1 MSIPPSKE
9 PRPLTP
15 KDWKDAVER
24 AWKARKAEREKQEMI
39 EWRKHH
45 AERVAENARR
55 ERERNRDKR
64 FTEEQ
69 ENVLKQLHERRTKD
83 SHLMIVEV
91 RDNRHE
97 ITLDDIEMLEK
108 MIEIDEEETKEVVTG
123 VKQTLVEPDAVDAMK
138 METEDPPLPIEQP
151 MKMVEEKE
159 VDVMEP
165 QEKEVIEEKKQE
177 KMEYGYTADVLIQ
190 DIFTSDE
197 KSSWD
202 KTSVKTEQI
211 RFVFEPVRADTGA
224 LLPRELRITIHNYPR
239 LKKKKEDDEWVVDR
253 VFQDVTH
260 EIVKVIGKER
270 TALQWDDKQFIERV
284 REKEITTEIYDVNR
298 ITGSEQR
305 LWTVNNFKRDGA
317 TANVSSTI
325 DISASVFRVELTNL
339 DEYIERRNALQET
352 VKRSAHL
359 SDLAIE
365 TAYKYR
371 SIERYSN
378 VLKARMA
385 ESSALLLPIIG
396 KLHGITDPE
405 TLSALSMENYT
416 KEYLLPLF
424 NALTEEY
431 ALPEEYRK
439 AAINK
444 LNEYYD
450 SLGVYQ
456 AINQEDFP
464 QWIDKGQELLYTSES
479 NLENLDRTLQGK
491 KQRTFISKFRVEV
504 KSDPEMEAAESEKEV
519 PRYLHITF
527 QFESVEQQQEIE
539 ELFKYSLQYVVIRVD
554 EHTQKDQ
561 EYLQRKAEDDRRSY
575 EEWKARQIQEE

>member
-55 ERERNRDKR
+55 EKERNRDKR

-83 SHLMIVEV
+83 SHLMIVQV
-91 RDNRHE
+91 LDNRHE
-97 ITLDDIEMLEK
+97 ITLDDIEMIEK
-108 MIEIDEEETKEVVTG
+108 MIEIEEGETKEVVTG
-123 VKQTLVEPDAVDAMK
+123 VKQTLVEPDAVDAVK
-138 METEDPPLPIEQP
+138 MEMEDPPLPIEQP

-165 QEKEVIEEKKQE
+165 QEKEVIEEKKEE

-190 DIFTSDE
+190 DIFTSDNE
-197 KSSWD
+197 SKWD
-202 KTSVKTEQI
+202 RTSVKTEQI
-211 RFVFEPVRADTGA
+211 RFVFEPIKTEMGFSA
-224 LLPRELRITIHNYPR
+224 PRELRITIHNYPR

-253 VFQDVTH
+253 VFQDVNH

-270 TALQWDDKQFIERV
+270 TTLQWDDKWFIEQA
-284 REKEITTEIYDVNR
+284 REKEIATEVYDANR

-317 TANVSSTI
+317 TTNVSSI
-325 DISASVFRVELTNL
+325 VDISSAVFRVELTNL
-339 DEYIERRNALQET
+339 DEYIERRNVLQET

-365 TAYKYR
+365 TTYKYR
-371 SIERYSN
+371 SIERYSE

-385 ESSALLLPIIG
+385 ESSTLLLPIIG
-396 KLHGITDPE
+396 KLLGITDPE
-405 TLSALSMENYT
+405 TLSALSMASYT
-416 KEYLLPLF
+416 KEYLEPLF
-424 NALTEEY
+424 N

-439 AAINK
+439 AALNK

-450 SLGVYQ
+450 SLGDYKT
-456 AINQEDFP
+456 INQEDFS
-464 QWIDKGQELLYTSES
+464 QWIDKGQELLFTSES
-479 NLENLDRTLQGK
+479 NLENLDRTLQGR

-539 ELFKYSLQYVVIRVD
+539 ELFKYSLQYVVIRIE

-561 EYLQRKAEDDRRSY
+561 EYLQKKVDDDKRSY
-575 EEWKARQIQEE
+575 EEWKAKQETKEE

>member
-24 AWKARKAEREKQEMI
+24 AQRERLFQQHK
-39 EWRKHH
+39 
-45 AERVAENARR
+45 ERVAESNRQLA
-55 ERERNRDKR
+55 EKNRDKR
-64 FTEEQ
+64 FTQEQ

-83 SHLMIVEV
+83 SHLMVVEV

-97 ITLDDIEMLEK
+97 ITLDDIEMIEK
-108 MIEIDEEETKEVVTG
+108 MIEIEEGETKEVVTG
-123 VKQTLVEPDAVDAMK
+123 VKQTLVEPDVTDTVK
-138 METEDPPLPIEQP
+138 MEMEDPPLLIEEP
-151 MKMVEEKE
+151 VKMVEEKE

-165 QEKEVIEEKKQE
+165 QEKEVIEEKKEE

-211 RFVFEPVRADTGA
+211 RFIFEPIKTEMGFSA
-224 LLPRELRITIHNYPR
+224 PRELRITIHNYPR
-239 LKKKKEDDEWVVDR
+239 LKKKKEGDEWVVDR
-253 VFQDVTH
+253 VFQDVNH
-260 EIVKVIGKER
+260 EIVKVVGKER
-270 TALQWDDKQFIERV
+270 TALQWDDKWFIEQA
-284 REKEITTEIYDVNR
+284 REKEIRDEVYDVNR

-317 TANVSSTI
+317 TTNVSSI
-325 DISASVFRVELTNL
+325 VDISSAVFRVELTNL

-359 SDLAIE
+359 NDLAIE
-365 TAYKYR
+365 TTYKYR
-371 SIERYSN
+371 SIERYSE

-396 KLHGITDPE
+396 KLLGITDPE
-405 TLSALSMENYT
+405 TLSALSMASYT
-416 KEYLLPLF
+416 KEYLEPLF
-424 NALTEEY
+424 NAL
-431 ALPEEYRK
+431 PEKYRK
-439 AAINK
+439 AALNK

-450 SLGVYQ
+450 SLGDYK

-464 QWIDKGQELLYTSES
+464 QWIDKGQELLFTSES
-479 NLENLDRTLQGK
+479 NLENLDRTLQGR

-504 KSDPEMEAAESEKEV
+504 KSDPELDAAESEKEV

-527 QFESVEQQQEIE
+527 QFESVEQQREIE

-561 EYLQRKAEDDRRSY
+561 EYLQRKAEDDKRSY
-575 EEWKARQIQEE
+575 EEWKAKQETKEE

>member
-24 AWKARKAEREKQEMI
+24 AQRERLFQQHK
-39 EWRKHH
+39 
-45 AERVAENARR
+45 ERVAESNRQLA
-55 ERERNRDKR
+55 EKNRDKR
-64 FTEEQ
+64 FTQEQ

-83 SHLMIVEV
+83 SHLMVVEV

-97 ITLDDIEMLEK
+97 ITLDDIEMIEK
-108 MIEIDEEETKEVVTG
+108 MIEIEEGETKEVVTG
-123 VKQTLVEPDAVDAMK
+123 VKQTLVEPDVTDTVK
-138 METEDPPLPIEQP
+138 MEMEDPPLLIEEP
-151 MKMVEEKE
+151 VKMVEEKE

-165 QEKEVIEEKKQE
+165 QEKEVIEEKKEE

-211 RFVFEPVRADTGA
+211 RFIFEPIKTEMGFSA
-224 LLPRELRITIHNYPR
+224 PRELWITIHNYPR
-239 LKKKKEDDEWVVDR
+239 LKKKKEGDEWVVDR
-253 VFQDVTH
+253 VFQDVNH
-260 EIVKVIGKER
+260 EIVKVVGKER
-270 TALQWDDKQFIERV
+270 TVLQWDDKWFIEQA
-284 REKEITTEIYDVNR
+284 REKEIRDEVYDVNR

-317 TANVSSTI
+317 TTNVSSI
-325 DISASVFRVELTNL
+325 VDISSAVFRVELTNL

-359 SDLAIE
+359 NDLAIE
-365 TAYKYR
+365 TTYKYR
-371 SIERYSN
+371 SIERYSE

-396 KLHGITDPE
+396 KLLGITDPE
-405 TLSALSMENYT
+405 TLSALSMASYT
-416 KEYLLPLF
+416 KEYLEPLF
-424 NALTEEY
+424 N

-439 AAINK
+439 AALNK

-450 SLGVYQ
+450 SLGDYK

-464 QWIDKGQELLYTSES
+464 QWIDKGQELLFTSES
-479 NLENLDRTLQGK
+479 NLENLDRTLQGR

-504 KSDPEMEAAESEKEV
+504 KSDPELDAAESEKEV

-561 EYLQRKAEDDRRSY
+561 EYLQRKAEDDKRSY
-575 EEWKARQIQEE
+575 EEWKAKQETKEE

>member
-55 ERERNRDKR
+55 EKERNRDKR

-123 VKQTLVEPDAVDAMK
+123 VKQTLVEPDATDSVK
-138 METEDPPLPIEQP
+138 METEDPPLPIEEP
-151 MKMVEEKE
+151 VKMVEEKE

-165 QEKEVIEEKKQE
+165 QEKEVIEEKKEE

-253 VFQDVTH
+253 VFQDVNH

-270 TALQWDDKQFIERV
+270 TALQWDDKHFIERV
-284 REKEITTEIYDVNR
+284 REKETTTEIYDANR

-305 LWTVNNFKRDGA
+305 LWTVNNFKRDDA
-317 TANVSSTI
+317 TANISSI
-325 DISASVFRVELTNL
+325 VDISSAVFRVELTNL

-371 SIERYSN
+371 SVERYSD

-396 KLHGITDPE
+396 KLLGITDPE
-405 TLSALSMENYT
+405 TLSALSMESYT

-424 NALTEEY
+424 NAL
-431 ALPEEYRK
+431 PEEYRK
-439 AAINK
+439 AATNK

-450 SLGVYQ
+450 SLGDYQ

-464 QWIDKGQELLYTSES
+464 QWIDKGQQLRFTSES

-491 KQRTFISKFRVEV
+491 KQRTFISNFRVEV

-539 ELFKYSLQYVVIRVD
+539 ELFKYSLHYVVIRID
-554 EHTQKDQ
+554 EHTQRDQ
-561 EYLQRKAEDDRRSY
+561 EYLQKKAEDDKRSY
-575 EEWKARQIQEE
+575 EEWKAKQVQEE

>member
-1 MSIPPSKE
+1 MSILPSKE

-55 ERERNRDKR
+55 EKERNRDKR

-108 MIEIDEEETKEVVTG
+108 MIEIEEGETKEVVTG
-123 VKQTLVEPDAVDAMK
+123 VKQTLVEPDAADAVK
-138 METEDPPLPIEQP
+138 MEMEDPPLPIEQP
-151 MKMVEEKE
+151 VKMVEEKE

-165 QEKEVIEEKKQE
+165 QEKEVIEEKKEE

-239 LKKKKEDDEWVVDR
+239 LKKKKEGDEWVVDR
-253 VFQDVTH
+253 VFQDVSH
-260 EIVKVIGKER
+260 EIVKVVGKER
-270 TALQWDDKQFIERV
+270 TALQWDDKWFIEQA
-284 REKEITTEIYDVNR
+284 REKEIRDEVYDANR

-305 LWTVNNFKRDGA
+305 LWTVNNFKKDGA
-317 TANVSSTI
+317 TTNVSSTI

-359 SDLAIE
+359 NDLAIE

-371 SIERYSN
+371 SIERYSE

-396 KLHGITDPE
+396 KLLGITDPE
-405 TLSALSMENYT
+405 TLSALSMESYT
-416 KEYLLPLF
+416 KEYLEPLF
-424 NALTEEY
+424 N

-439 AAINK
+439 AATNK

-450 SLGVYQ
+450 SLGDYQ
-456 AINQEDFP
+456 VINQEDFP
-464 QWIDKGQELLYTSES
+464 QWIDKGQELLFTSES
-479 NLENLDRTLQGK
+479 NLENLDRTLQGR

-539 ELFKYSLQYVVIRVD
+539 ELFKYSLQYVVIRID
-554 EHTQKDQ
+554 EHTQRDQ
-561 EYLQRKAEDDRRSY
+561 EYLQRKAEDDKRSY
-575 EEWKARQIQEE
+575 EEWKAKQVQEE

>member
-55 ERERNRDKR
+55 EKERNRDKR

-97 ITLDDIEMLEK
+97 ITLDDIEMIEK
-108 MIEIDEEETKEVVTG
+108 MIEIEEGETKEVVTG
-123 VKQTLVEPDAVDAMK
+123 VKQTLVEPDAVDAVK
-138 METEDPPLPIEQP
+138 MEIEDPPLLIEEP
-151 MKMVEEKE
+151 VKMIEEKE

-177 KMEYGYTADVLIQ
+177 KMEYGYTADVLIK
-190 DIFTSDE
+190 DIFTSDNE
-197 KSSWD
+197 SKWD
-202 KTSVKTEQI
+202 RTSVKTEQI
-211 RFVFEPVRADTGA
+211 RFVFEPIKTEMGFSA
-224 LLPRELRITIHNYPR
+224 PRELRITIHNNPR
-239 LKKKKEDDEWVVDR
+239 LKKKKEGDEWVVDR
-253 VFQDVTH
+253 VFQDVNH
-260 EIVKVIGKER
+260 EIVKVVGKER
-270 TALQWDDKQFIERV
+270 TTLQWDDKWFIEQA
-284 REKEITTEIYDVNR
+284 REKEIATEVYDANR

-317 TANVSSTI
+317 TTNVSSI
-325 DISASVFRVELTNL
+325 VDISSAVFRVELTDL

-365 TAYKYR
+365 TTYKYR
-371 SIERYSN
+371 SIEQYSE

-396 KLHGITDPE
+396 KLLGITDPE
-405 TLSALSMENYT
+405 TLSALSMTNYT
-416 KEYLLPLF
+416 KEYLEPLF
-424 NALTEEY
+424 N

-439 AAINK
+439 AALNK

-450 SLGVYQ
+450 SSDDYK

-464 QWIDKGQELLYTSES
+464 QWIDKGQELLFTSES
-479 NLENLDRTLQGK
+479 NLENLDRTLQGR

-504 KSDPEMEAAESEKEV
+504 KSDPEMEVVEAKKEI

-539 ELFKYSLQYVVIRVD
+539 ELFKYSLQYVVIRID
-554 EHTQKDQ
+554 EHTQRDQ
-561 EYLQRKAEDDRRSY
+561 EYLQKKVEDDKRSY
-575 EEWKARQIQEE
+575 EEWKAKQETKEE

>member
-24 AWKARKAEREKQEMI
+24 AQRERLFQQHK
-39 EWRKHH
+39 
-45 AERVAENARR
+45 ERVAESNRQLA
-55 ERERNRDKR
+55 EKSRDKR
-64 FTEEQ
+64 FTQEQ

-83 SHLMIVEV
+83 SHLMIVQV
-91 RDNRHE
+91 LDNRHE
-97 ITLDDIEMLEK
+97 ITLDDIEMIEK
-108 MIEIDEEETKEVVTG
+108 MIEIEEGETKEVVTG
-123 VKQTLVEPDAVDAMK
+123 VKQTLVEPDVTDAVK
-138 METEDPPLPIEQP
+138 MEIEDPPLPIEQP

-165 QEKEVIEEKKQE
+165 QEKEVVEEKKQE
-177 KMEYGYTADVLIQ
+177 KMEYGYTADVLIK
-190 DIFTSDE
+190 DIFTSDNE
-197 KSSWD
+197 SKWD
-202 KTSVKTEQI
+202 RTSVKTEQI
-211 RFVFEPVRADTGA
+211 RFVFEPIKTEMGFSA
-224 LLPRELRITIHNYPR
+224 PRELRITIHNYPR

-253 VFQDVTH
+253 VFQDVNH

-270 TALQWDDKQFIERV
+270 TTLQWDDKWFIEQA
-284 REKEITTEIYDVNR
+284 REKEIATEVYDANR

-317 TANVSSTI
+317 TTNVSSI
-325 DISASVFRVELTNL
+325 VDISSAVFRVELTNL

-365 TAYKYR
+365 TTYKYR
-371 SIERYSN
+371 SIERYSE

-396 KLHGITDPE
+396 KLLGITDPE
-405 TLSALSMENYT
+405 TLSALSMASYT
-416 KEYLLPLF
+416 KEYLEPLF
-424 NALTEEY
+424 N

-439 AAINK
+439 AALNK

-450 SLGVYQ
+450 SSDDYE

-464 QWIDKGQELLYTSES
+464 QWIDKGQELLFTSES
-479 NLENLDRTLQGK
+479 NLENLDRTLQGR

-539 ELFKYSLQYVVIRVD
+539 ELFKYSLQYVVIRIE

-561 EYLQRKAEDDRRSY
+561 EYLQKKVDDDKRSY
-575 EEWKARQIQEE
+575 EEWKAKQETKEE

>member
-24 AWKARKAEREKQEMI
+24 AQHERLFQQHK
-39 EWRKHH
+39 
-45 AERVAENARR
+45 ERVAESNRQLA
-55 ERERNRDKR
+55 EKNRDKR
-64 FTEEQ
+64 FTQEQ

-83 SHLMIVEV
+83 SHLMVVEV

-97 ITLDDIEMLEK
+97 ITLDDIEMIEK
-108 MIEIDEEETKEVVTG
+108 MIEIEEGETKEVVTG
-123 VKQTLVEPDAVDAMK
+123 VKQTLVEPDVTDTVK
-138 METEDPPLPIEQP
+138 MEMEDPPLLIEEP
-151 MKMVEEKE
+151 VKMVEEKE

-165 QEKEVIEEKKQE
+165 QEKEVIEEKKEE

-211 RFVFEPVRADTGA
+211 RFIFEPIKTEMGFSA
-224 LLPRELRITIHNYPR
+224 PRELRITIHNYPR
-239 LKKKKEDDEWVVDR
+239 LKKKKEGDEWVVDR
-253 VFQDVTH
+253 VFQDVNH
-260 EIVKVIGKER
+260 EIVKVVGKER
-270 TALQWDDKQFIERV
+270 TALQWDDKWFIEQA
-284 REKEITTEIYDVNR
+284 REKEIRDEVYDVNR

-317 TANVSSTI
+317 TTNVSSI
-325 DISASVFRVELTNL
+325 VDISSAVFRVELTNL

-359 SDLAIE
+359 NDLAIE
-365 TAYKYR
+365 TTYKYR
-371 SIERYSN
+371 SIERYSE

-396 KLHGITDPE
+396 KLLGITDPE
-405 TLSALSMENYT
+405 TLSALSMASYT
-416 KEYLLPLF
+416 KEYLEPLF
-424 NALTEEY
+424 NAL
-431 ALPEEYRK
+431 PEKYRK
-439 AAINK
+439 AALNK

-450 SLGVYQ
+450 SLGDYK

-464 QWIDKGQELLYTSES
+464 QWIDKGQELLFTSES
-479 NLENLDRTLQGK
+479 NLENLDRTLQGR

-504 KSDPEMEAAESEKEV
+504 KSDPELDAAESEKEV

-527 QFESVEQQQEIE
+527 QFESVEQQREIE

-561 EYLQRKAEDDRRSY
+561 EYLQRKAEDDKRSY
-575 EEWKARQIQEE
+575 EEWKAKQETKEE

>member
-24 AWKARKAEREKQEMI
+24 ARRERLFQQHK
-39 EWRKHH
+39 
-45 AERVAENARR
+45 ERVAESNRQLA
-55 ERERNRDKR
+55 EKSRDKR
-64 FTEEQ
+64 FTQEQ

-83 SHLMIVEV
+83 SHLMIVQV
-91 RDNRHE
+91 LDNRHE
-97 ITLDDIEMLEK
+97 ITLDDIEMIEK
-108 MIEIDEEETKEVVTG
+108 MIEIEEGETKEVVTG
-123 VKQTLVEPDAVDAMK
+123 VKQTLVEPDAVDVVK
-138 METEDPPLPIEQP
+138 MEMEDPPLPIEQP

-177 KMEYGYTADVLIQ
+177 KMEYGYTADVLIK
-190 DIFTSDE
+190 DIFTSDNE
-197 KSSWD
+197 SKWD
-202 KTSVKTEQI
+202 RTSVKTEQI
-211 RFVFEPVRADTGA
+211 RFVFEPIKTEMGFSA
-224 LLPRELRITIHNYPR
+224 PRELRITIHNYPR

-253 VFQDVTH
+253 VFQDVNH

-270 TALQWDDKQFIERV
+270 TTLQWDDKWFIEQA
-284 REKEITTEIYDVNR
+284 REKEIRDEVYDANR

-317 TANVSSTI
+317 TTNVSSI
-325 DISASVFRVELTNL
+325 VDISSAVFRVELTNL

-365 TAYKYR
+365 TVYKYR
-371 SIERYSN
+371 SIERYSE

-396 KLHGITDPE
+396 KLLGITDPE
-405 TLSALSMENYT
+405 TLSALSMASYT
-416 KEYLLPLF
+416 KEYLEPLF
-424 NALTEEY
+424 N

-439 AAINK
+439 AALNK

-450 SLGVYQ
+450 SSDDYK

-464 QWIDKGQELLYTSES
+464 QWIDKGQELLFTSES
-479 NLENLDRTLQGK
+479 NLENLDRTLQGR

-519 PRYLHITF
+519 PRYLHIIF

-539 ELFKYSLQYVVIRVD
+539 ELFKYSLQYVVIRID
-554 EHTQKDQ
+554 EHTQRDQ
-561 EYLQRKAEDDRRSY
+561 EYLQKKFDDDKRSY
-575 EEWKARQIQEE
+575 EEWKAKQETKEE

>member
-45 AERVAENARR
+45 AERVAENARG
-55 ERERNRDKR
+55 EKERNRDKR

-69 ENVLKQLHERRTKD
+69 ENMLKQLHERRTKD

-97 ITLDDIEMLEK
+97 ITLDDIEMIEK
-108 MIEIDEEETKEVVTG
+108 MIEIEEGETKEVVTG
-123 VKQTLVEPDAVDAMK
+123 VKQTLVEPDAVDAVK
-138 METEDPPLPIEQP
+138 MEIEDPPLLIEEP
-151 MKMVEEKE
+151 VKMIEEKE

-177 KMEYGYTADVLIQ
+177 KMEYGYTADVLIK
-190 DIFTSDE
+190 DIFTSDNE
-197 KSSWD
+197 SKWD
-202 KTSVKTEQI
+202 RTSVKTEQI
-211 RFVFEPVRADTGA
+211 RFVFEPIKTEMGFSA
-224 LLPRELRITIHNYPR
+224 PRELRITIHNNPR
-239 LKKKKEDDEWVVDR
+239 LKKKKEGDEWVVDR
-253 VFQDVTH
+253 VFQDVNH
-260 EIVKVIGKER
+260 EIVKVVGKER
-270 TALQWDDKQFIERV
+270 TTLQWDDKWFIEQA
-284 REKEITTEIYDVNR
+284 REKEIATEVYDANR

-317 TANVSSTI
+317 TTNVSSI
-325 DISASVFRVELTNL
+325 VDISSAVFRVELTDL

-365 TAYKYR
+365 TTYKYR
-371 SIERYSN
+371 SIEQYSE

-396 KLHGITDPE
+396 KLLGITDPE
-405 TLSALSMENYT
+405 TLSALSMTNYT
-416 KEYLLPLF
+416 KEYLEPLF
-424 NALTEEY
+424 N

-439 AAINK
+439 AALNK

-450 SLGVYQ
+450 SSDDYK

-464 QWIDKGQELLYTSES
+464 QWIDKGQELLFTSES
-479 NLENLDRTLQGK
+479 NLENLDRTLQGR

-504 KSDPEMEAAESEKEV
+504 KSDPEMEVVEAKKEI

-539 ELFKYSLQYVVIRVD
+539 ELFKYSLQYVVIRID
-554 EHTQKDQ
+554 EHTQRDQ
-561 EYLQRKAEDDRRSY
+561 EYLQKKVEDDKRSY
-575 EEWKARQIQEE
+575 EEWKAKQETKEE

>member
-24 AWKARKAEREKQEMI
+24 AQRERLFQQHK
-39 EWRKHH
+39 
-45 AERVAENARR
+45 ERVAESNRQLA
-55 ERERNRDKR
+55 EKSRDKR
-64 FTEEQ
+64 FTQEQ

-83 SHLMIVEV
+83 SHLMVV
-91 RDNRHE
+91 QVLDNRHE
-97 ITLDDIEMLEK
+97 ITLDDIEMIEK
-108 MIEIDEEETKEVVTG
+108 MIEIEEGETKEVVTG
-123 VKQTLVEPDAVDAMK
+123 VKQTLVEPDAVDAVK
-138 METEDPPLPIEQP
+138 MEMEDPPLPIEQSV
-151 MKMVEEKE
+151 KMVEEKE

-177 KMEYGYTADVLIQ
+177 KMEYGYTADVLIK
-190 DIFTSDE
+190 DIFTSDNE
-197 KSSWD
+197 SKWD
-202 KTSVKTEQI
+202 RTSVKTEQI
-211 RFVFEPVRADTGA
+211 RFVFEPIKTEMGFSA
-224 LLPRELRITIHNYPR
+224 PRELRIIIHNNPR
-239 LKKKKEDDEWVVDR
+239 LKKRKEGDEWVVDR
-253 VFQDVTH
+253 VFQDVNH
-260 EIVKVIGKER
+260 EIVKVVGKER
-270 TALQWDDKQFIERV
+270 TVLQWDDKWFIEQA
-284 REKEITTEIYDVNR
+284 REKENATEVYDANR

-317 TANVSSTI
+317 TTNVSSI
-325 DISASVFRVELTNL
+325 VDISSAVFRVELTNL

-365 TAYKYR
+365 TTYKYR
-371 SIERYSN
+371 SIERYSD

-396 KLHGITDPE
+396 KLLGITDPE
-405 TLSALSMENYT
+405 TLSALSMTSYT
-416 KEYLLPLF
+416 KEYLEPLF
-424 NALTEEY
+424 N

-439 AAINK
+439 AALNK

-450 SLGVYQ
+450 SSDDYK

-464 QWIDKGQELLYTSES
+464 QWIDKGQELLFTSES
-479 NLENLDRTLQGK
+479 NLENLDRTLQGR

-504 KSDPEMEAAESEKEV
+504 KSDPEMETAESEKEV

-539 ELFKYSLQYVVIRVD
+539 ELFKYSLQYVVLRVE
-554 EHTQKDQ
+554 EHTQRDQ
-561 EYLQRKAEDDRRSY
+561 EYLQRKVEDDKRSY
-575 EEWKARQIQEE
+575 EEWKAKQAQEE

>member
-1 MSIPPSKE
+1 MSIPPQKE
-9 PRPLTP
+9 PRLLTS
-15 KDWKDAVER
+15 KDWKDALER
-24 AWKARKAEREKQEMI
+24 RERQRRLQQHK
-39 EWRKHH
+39 
-45 AERVAENARR
+45 ERVAES
-55 ERERNRDKR
+55 NRQLAEKSRDRR
-64 FTEEQ
+64 FTQEQ

-123 VKQTLVEPDAVDAMK
+123 VKQTLIEPDVADAVK
-138 METEDPPLPIEQP
+138 MEMEDPPLPIEQP

-197 KSSWD
+197 KSSWN

-211 RFVFEPVRADTGA
+211 RFMFEPVRADTGA

-260 EIVKVIGKER
+260 EIVKVIGKGR
-270 TALQWDDKQFIERV
+270 TALQWDDKRFIERV
-284 REKEITTEIYDVNR
+284 HEKETTTEIYDANR

-317 TANVSSTI
+317 TANVSSII
-325 DISASVFRVELTNL
+325 DISSAVFRVELTNL
-339 DEYIERRNALQET
+339 DEYVERRNALQET
-352 VKRSAHL
+352 VKRDIHL

-365 TAYKYR
+365 TEYKYG
-371 SIERYSN
+371 SIERYSD

-385 ESSALLLPIIG
+385 ESSALLLPIIR
-396 KLHGITDPE
+396 KLDPE
-405 TLSALSMENYT
+405 ALSMENYT
-416 KEYLLPLF
+416 KESLLTLF
-424 NALTEEY
+424 NEN
-431 ALPEEYRK
+431 LPEKYRGVV
-439 AAINK
+439 INK
-444 LNEYYD
+444 LDEYYD
-450 SLGVYQ
+450 LLDDYQ
-456 AINQEDFP
+456 AINQEDFL
-464 QWIDKGQELLYTSES
+464 QWIKKGQQLRFTSES

-491 KQRTFISKFRVEV
+491 KQRTLISNFRVEV
-504 KSDPEMEAAESEKEV
+504 KSDPEMEAAESEKEI

-561 EYLQRKAEDDRRSY
+561 EYLQRKDEDDKRSY
-575 EEWKARQIQEE
+575 EEWKARQVQEE

>member
-55 ERERNRDKR
+55 EKERNRDKR

-108 MIEIDEEETKEVVTG
+108 MIEIEEGETKEVVTG
-123 VKQTLVEPDAVDAMK
+123 VKQTLVEPDAADAVK
-138 METEDPPLPIEQP
+138 MEMEDPPLPIEQP
-151 MKMVEEKE
+151 VKMVEEKE

-165 QEKEVIEEKKQE
+165 QEKEVVEEKKEE

-197 KSSWD
+197 KSWD

-224 LLPRELRITIHNYPR
+224 LLPRELQITIHNYPR
-239 LKKKKEDDEWVVDR
+239 LKKKKEGDEWVVDR
-253 VFQDVTH
+253 VFQDVSH
-260 EIVKVIGKER
+260 EIVKVVGKER
-270 TALQWDDKQFIERV
+270 TALQWDDKWFIEQV
-284 REKEITTEIYDVNR
+284 REKEIRDEVYDANR

-305 LWTVNNFKRDGA
+305 LWTVNNFKKDGA
-317 TANVSSTI
+317 TTNVSSI
-325 DISASVFRVELTNL
+325 VDISSAVFRVELTNL

-359 SDLAIE
+359 NDLAIE

-371 SIERYSN
+371 SIERYSD

-385 ESSALLLPIIG
+385 ESSALLLPVIG
-396 KLHGITDPE
+396 KLLGITDPE
-405 TLSALSMENYT
+405 TLNALSMESYT
-416 KEYLLPLF
+416 KEYLEPLF
-424 NALTEEY
+424 N

-439 AAINK
+439 AATNK

-450 SLGVYQ
+450 SFGDYQ
-456 AINQEDFP
+456 VINKKDFP
-464 QWIDKGQELLYTSES
+464 QWIDKGQELLFTSES
-479 NLENLDRTLQGK
+479 NLENLDRTLQGR

-504 KSDPEMEAAESEKEV
+504 KSDPEMEAAESEKEI

-539 ELFKYSLQYVVIRVD
+539 ELFKYSLQYVVIRID
-554 EHTQKDQ
+554 EHTQRDQ
-561 EYLQRKAEDDRRSY
+561 EYLQRKAEDDKRSY
-575 EEWKARQIQEE
+575 EEWKAKQVQEE

>member
-1 MSIPPSKE
+1 MSIPSSKE

-24 AWKARKAEREKQEMI
+24 AQRERLFQQHK
-39 EWRKHH
+39 
-45 AERVAENARR
+45 ERVAESNRQLA
-55 ERERNRDKR
+55 EKNRDKR
-64 FTEEQ
+64 FTQEQ

-83 SHLMIVEV
+83 SHLIVVEV

-97 ITLDDIEMLEK
+97 ITLDDIEMIEK
-108 MIEIDEEETKEVVTG
+108 MIEIEEGETKEVVTG
-123 VKQTLVEPDAVDAMK
+123 VKQTLVEPDAVDAVK
-138 METEDPPLPIEQP
+138 MEMEDPPLLIEEP
-151 MKMVEEKE
+151 VKMVEEKE

-165 QEKEVIEEKKQE
+165 QEKEVIEEKKEE
-177 KMEYGYTADVLIQ
+177 KMEYGCTADVLIQ

-211 RFVFEPVRADTGA
+211 RFIFEPIKTEMGFSA
-224 LLPRELRITIHNYPR
+224 PRELRITIHNYPR
-239 LKKKKEDDEWVVDR
+239 LKKKKEGDEWVVDR
-253 VFQDVTH
+253 VFQDVNH
-260 EIVKVIGKER
+260 EIVKVVGKER
-270 TALQWDDKQFIERV
+270 TALQWDDKWFIEQA
-284 REKEITTEIYDVNR
+284 REKEIRDEVYDVNR

-317 TANVSSTI
+317 TTNVSSI
-325 DISASVFRVELTNL
+325 VDISSAVFRVELTNL

-359 SDLAIE
+359 NDLAIE
-365 TAYKYR
+365 TTYKYR
-371 SIERYSN
+371 SIERYSE

-396 KLHGITDPE
+396 KLLGITDPE
-405 TLSALSMENYT
+405 TLSALSMASYT
-416 KEYLLPLF
+416 KEYLEPLF
-424 NALTEEY
+424 NAL
-431 ALPEEYRK
+431 PEKYRK
-439 AAINK
+439 AALNK

-450 SLGVYQ
+450 SLGDYK
-456 AINQEDFP
+456 AINQEDFS
-464 QWIDKGQELLYTSES
+464 QWIDKGQELLFTSES
-479 NLENLDRTLQGK
+479 NLENLDRTLQGR

-504 KSDPEMEAAESEKEV
+504 KSDPELDAAESEKEV

-561 EYLQRKAEDDRRSY
+561 EYLQRKAEDDKRSY
-575 EEWKARQIQEE
+575 EEWKAKQETKEE

>member
-24 AWKARKAEREKQEMI
+24 AQRERLFQRHK
-39 EWRKHH
+39 
-45 AERVAENARR
+45 ERVAESNRQLA
-55 ERERNRDKR
+55 EKNRDKR
-64 FTEEQ
+64 FTQEQ
-69 ENVLKQLHERRTKD
+69 ENVLNQLHERRTKD
-83 SHLMIVEV
+83 SHLMVVEV

-97 ITLDDIEMLEK
+97 ITLDDIEMIEK
-108 MIEIDEEETKEVVTG
+108 MIEIEEGETKEVVTG
-123 VKQTLVEPDAVDAMK
+123 VKQTLVEPDVTDTVK
-138 METEDPPLPIEQP
+138 MEMEDPPLLIEEP
-151 MKMVEEKE
+151 VKMVEEKE

-165 QEKEVIEEKKQE
+165 QEKEVIEEKKEE

-211 RFVFEPVRADTGA
+211 RFIFEPIKTEMGFSA
-224 LLPRELRITIHNYPR
+224 PRELRITIHNYPR
-239 LKKKKEDDEWVVDR
+239 LKKKKEGDEWVVDR
-253 VFQDVTH
+253 VFQGVNH
-260 EIVKVIGKER
+260 EIVKVVGKER
-270 TALQWDDKQFIERV
+270 TALQWDDKWFIEQA
-284 REKEITTEIYDVNR
+284 REKEIRDEVYDVNR

-317 TANVSSTI
+317 TTNVSSI
-325 DISASVFRVELTNL
+325 VDISSAVFRVELTNL

-359 SDLAIE
+359 NDLAIE
-365 TAYKYR
+365 TTYKYR
-371 SIERYSN
+371 SIERYSE

-396 KLHGITDPE
+396 KLLGITDPE
-405 TLSALSMENYT
+405 TLSALSMASYT
-416 KEYLLPLF
+416 KEYLEPLF
-424 NALTEEY
+424 NAL
-431 ALPEEYRK
+431 PEKYRK
-439 AAINK
+439 AALNK

-450 SLGVYQ
+450 SLGDYK

-464 QWIDKGQELLYTSES
+464 QWIDKGQELLFTSES
-479 NLENLDRTLQGK
+479 NLENLDRTLQGR
-491 KQRTFISKFRVEV
+491 KQRMFISKFRVEV
-504 KSDPEMEAAESEKEV
+504 KSDPELDAAESEKEV

-527 QFESVEQQQEIE
+527 QFESVEQQREIE

-561 EYLQRKAEDDRRSY
+561 EYLQRKAEDDKRSY
-575 EEWKARQIQEE
+575 EEWKAKQETKEE

>member
-24 AWKARKAEREKQEMI
+24 AQRERLFQQHK
-39 EWRKHH
+39 
-45 AERVAENARR
+45 ERVAESNRQLA
-55 ERERNRDKR
+55 EKNRDKR
-64 FTEEQ
+64 FTQEQ

-83 SHLMIVEV
+83 SHLMVVEV

-97 ITLDDIEMLEK
+97 ITLDDIEMIEK
-108 MIEIDEEETKEVVTG
+108 MIEIEEGETKEVVTG
-123 VKQTLVEPDAVDAMK
+123 VKQTLVEPDVTDTVK
-138 METEDPPLPIEQP
+138 MEMEDPPLLIEEP
-151 MKMVEEKE
+151 VKMVEEKE

-165 QEKEVIEEKKQE
+165 QEKEVIEEKKEE

-211 RFVFEPVRADTGA
+211 RFIFEPIKTEMGFSA
-224 LLPRELRITIHNYPR
+224 PRELRITIHNYPR
-239 LKKKKEDDEWVVDR
+239 LKKKKEGDEWVVDR
-253 VFQDVTH
+253 VFQDVNH
-260 EIVKVIGKER
+260 EIVKVVGKER
-270 TALQWDDKQFIERV
+270 TVLQWDDKWFIEQA
-284 REKEITTEIYDVNR
+284 REKEIRDEVYDVNR

-317 TANVSSTI
+317 TTNVSSI
-325 DISASVFRVELTNL
+325 VDISSAVFRVELTNL

-359 SDLAIE
+359 NDLAIE
-365 TAYKYR
+365 TTYKYR
-371 SIERYSN
+371 SIERYSE

-396 KLHGITDPE
+396 KLLGITDPE
-405 TLSALSMENYT
+405 TLSALSMASYT
-416 KEYLLPLF
+416 KEYLEPLF
-424 NALTEEY
+424 N

-439 AAINK
+439 AALNK

-450 SLGVYQ
+450 SLGDYK

-464 QWIDKGQELLYTSES
+464 QWIDKGQELLFTSES
-479 NLENLDRTLQGK
+479 NLENLDRTLQGR

-504 KSDPEMEAAESEKEV
+504 KSDPELDAAESEKEV

-527 QFESVEQQQEIE
+527 QFESVEQQREIE

-561 EYLQRKAEDDRRSY
+561 EYLQRKAEDDKRSY
-575 EEWKARQIQEE
+575 EEWKAKQETKEE

>member
-24 AWKARKAEREKQEMI
+24 AQRERLFQQHK
-39 EWRKHH
+39 
-45 AERVAENARR
+45 ERVAESNRQLA
-55 ERERNRDKR
+55 EKNRDKR
-64 FTEEQ
+64 FTQEQ

-83 SHLMIVEV
+83 SHLMVVEV

-97 ITLDDIEMLEK
+97 ITLDDIEMIEK
-108 MIEIDEEETKEVVTG
+108 MIEIEEGETKEVVTG
-123 VKQTLVEPDAVDAMK
+123 VKQTLVEPDAVDAVK
-138 METEDPPLPIEQP
+138 MEMEDPPLLIEEP
-151 MKMVEEKE
+151 VKMVEEKE

-165 QEKEVIEEKKQE
+165 QEKEVIEEKKEE

-211 RFVFEPVRADTGA
+211 RFIFEPIKTEMGFSA
-224 LLPRELRITIHNYPR
+224 PRELRITIHNYPR
-239 LKKKKEDDEWVVDR
+239 LKKKKEGDEWVVDR
-253 VFQDVTH
+253 VFQDVNH
-260 EIVKVIGKER
+260 EIVKVVGKER
-270 TALQWDDKQFIERV
+270 TALQWDDKWFIEQA
-284 REKEITTEIYDVNR
+284 REKEIRDEVYDVNR

-317 TANVSSTI
+317 TTNVSSI
-325 DISASVFRVELTNL
+325 VDISSAVFRVELTNL

-359 SDLAIE
+359 NDLAIE
-365 TAYKYR
+365 TTYKYR
-371 SIERYSN
+371 SIERYSE

-396 KLHGITDPE
+396 KLLGITDPE
-405 TLSALSMENYT
+405 TLSALSMASYT
-416 KEYLLPLF
+416 KEYLEPLF
-424 NALTEEY
+424 N

-439 AAINK
+439 AALNK

-450 SLGVYQ
+450 SLGDYK

-464 QWIDKGQELLYTSES
+464 QWIDKGQELLFTSES
-479 NLENLDRTLQGK
+479 NLENLDRTLQGR

-504 KSDPEMEAAESEKEV
+504 KSDPELDAAESEKEV

-561 EYLQRKAEDDRRSY
+561 EYLQRKAEDDKRSY
-575 EEWKARQIQEE
+575 EEWKAKQETKEE